1 MIIRQVSIEL
11 NEKQYEKLCQVAASA
26 GKTVRKVLQT
36 FAEELPENESLQD
49 WLGQKQERNF
59 LAYLSEK
66 GKLELM
72 TSLIERTV
80 SYQTDLSE
88 AYAKGKS
95 RAVSIAEE
103 KLKTS
108 WQLIQGEYIQ
118 YKQENEEAKP
128 LIVANGKKLEATWK
142 IMRDDQQYSADQAQK
157 SKEWKS
163 WKTKK

>member
-1 MIIRQVSIEL
+1 MLISHRKMWGKHMIIRQVSIEL
-11 NEKQYEKLCQVAASA
+11 TEKQYEKLCQVAASD

-36 FAEELPENESLQD
+36 FAEELPENESLKD

-72 TSLIERTV
+72 ISLIERTV
-80 SYQTDLSE
+80 SYQADLSE
-88 AYAKGKS
+88 AYAKGKN
-95 RAVSIAEE
+95 RAISIAEE

-108 WQLIQGEYIQ
+108 WQLIKGEYIQ

-128 LIVANGKKLEATWK
+128 LIDELQTVRNWKLHGKL
-142 IMRDDQQYSADQAQK
+142 
-157 SKEWKS
+157 KE
-163 WKTKK
+163 

>member
-1 MIIRQVSIEL
+1 MIIQASIYRVER
-11 NEKQYEKLCQVAASA
+11 
-26 GKTVRKVLQT
+26 KTIREIMSSGSQCWKDCEKVLQT

-128 LIVANGKKLEATWK
+128 LIDELQTVRNWKLHGKL
-142 IMRDDQQYSADQAQK
+142 
-157 SKEWKS
+157 
-163 WKTKK
+163 

>member
-36 FAEELPENESLQD
+36 FAEKLPENESLQD

-128 LIVANGKKLEATWK
+128 LIDELQTVRNWKLHGKL
-142 IMRDDQQYSADQAQK
+142 
-157 SKEWKS
+157 
-163 WKTKK
+163 

>member
-1 MIIRQVSIEL
+1 M
-11 NEKQYEKLCQVAASA
+11 AASA

-80 SYQTDLSE
+80 SYQANLSE
-88 AYAKGKS
+88 AYAKG
-95 RAVSIAEE
+95 
-103 KLKTS
+103 
-108 WQLIQGEYIQ
+108 
-118 YKQENEEAKP
+118 NEEAKP
-128 LIVANGKKLEATWK
+128 LIDELQTVRNWKLHGKL
-142 IMRDDQQYSADQAQK
+142 
-157 SKEWKS
+157 
-163 WKTKK
+163 

>member
-1 MIIRQVSIEL
+1 MILRKVAIEL
-11 NEKQYEKLCQVAASA
+11 TEKQYERLCQVAASS
-26 GKTVRKVLQT
+26 GKTVGKVVQT
-36 FAEELPENESLQD
+36 FAEELPENEVLQD

-80 SYQTDLSE
+80 SYQADLSE
-88 AYAKGKS
+88 AYAKGKN
-95 RAVSIAEE
+95 RAVSIAKE

-118 YKQENEEAKP
+118 YKQENEKAKP
-128 LIVANGKKLEATWK
+128 LIDELQTVRNWKLHGYE
-142 IMRDDQQYSADQAQK
+142 RRSAI
-157 SKEWKS
+157 
-163 WKTKK
+163 

>member
-1 MIIRQVSIEL
+1 M
-11 NEKQYEKLCQVAASA
+11 
-26 GKTVRKVLQT
+26 
-36 FAEELPENESLQD
+36 LQD

-59 LAYLSEK
+59 LSYLSEK

-80 SYQTDLSE
+80 SYQADLSE
-88 AYAKGKS
+88 AYAKGKN

-128 LIVANGKKLEATWK
+128 LIDELQAIRNWKPHGKL
-142 IMRDDQQYSADQAQK
+142 
-157 SKEWKS
+157 
-163 WKTKK
+163 